1 MDRVRREEVQDR
13 ALPRRLVFLIPFKP
27 RSACIDW
34 ELAQANLRRT
44 IRSVQHA
51 SKDTSLIVVACH
63 DEPELADCE
72 SGVEVQRV
80 SFPPPSDDVVEG
92 GRDKARKR
100 RFAAAW
106 LRQAVGGDCY
116 IMFLDADDLVHRDL
130 PAYVLAN
137 ERGSY
142 LVDAGYILDASSGLL
157 WRFRSGFD
165 RICGSSFICAFR
177 EDELPSAWDDH
188 SAPFAQFGARPDQR
202 GHHEYADLAAEL
214 GRPSVRVPFP
224 AVVYVANHQESRWGQ
239 RTGRQRRPT
248 VARDLVWTRRGV
260 RTLRDE
266 FGAPDLA
273 ARTAALPYVTGIA
286 ARTEA
291 TRVAAA
297 AIRRLP
303 SR

>member
-1 MDRVRREEVQDR
+1 MDRVRREEVQGR
-13 ALPRRLVFLIPFKP
+13 ALPRRLAFLIPFKP
-27 RSACIDW
+27 RSACSDW

-44 IRSVQHA
+44 IRSVQRA

-72 SGVEVQRV
+72 PGVEVQRV
-80 SFPPPSDDVVEG
+80 PFPPPPAGVVVEG

-106 LRQAVGGDCY
+106 LRQEVGGDCY

-137 ERGSY
+137 EQGSY
-142 LVDAGYILDASSGLL
+142 LVDAGYILDASSGLH
-157 WRFRSGFD
+157 WRIRSGFG

-177 EDELPSAWDDH
+177 EDELPSAWDDD
-188 SAPFAQFGARPDQR
+188 SAPFAQFGVRPDQR

-214 GRPSVRVPFP
+214 GRPPVRVPFP
-224 AVVYVANHQESRWGQ
+224 AVVYVANHKESRWGQ

-248 VARDLVWTRRGV
+248 WARDLVWPRRSV
-260 RTLRDE
+260 RALRDD

-297 AIRRLP
+297 IRRLP
-303 SR
+303 SL